1 MYSRE
6 GRLNCVFCGIFQKK
20 VAFNEKDYPVIEACR
35 NGVVNCCAAAHFAGD
50 MRRQIW
56 LNITPAACHFAVRA
70 SRLVIENRAVVAG
83 KPLFIVE

>member
-6 GRLNCVFCGIFQKK
+6 GRLNCVFCGRIQKK
-20 VAFNEKDYPVIEACR
+20 VAFNEKGYPVIEACR

-50 MRRQIW
+50 TPPAIW
-56 LNITPAACHFAVRA
+56 LNVISATCGLAAKR
-70 SRLVIENRAVVAG
+70 SRLVIEKRAVVAG

>member
-6 GRLNCVFCGIFQKK
+6 GRLKCVFCGIFQKK
-20 VAFNEKDYPVIEACR
+20 VAFNEKDYPVIVACR
-35 NGVVNCCAAAHFAGD
+35 NGLVNCCAAAHFAGD
-50 MRRQIW
+50 APPDIW
-56 LNITPAACHFAVRA
+56 LNVMPATCGLAAKR